1 VGVRE
6 GTLIALEDIS
16 SDLRKSRIE
25 PRKNTRGRPLLIVP
39 VSAPSTESDRQVS
52 NQSIKRQIAA
62 QKSSR

>member
-1 VGVRE
+1 MCHQK
-6 GTLIALEDIS
+6 TLQLLQLLQFDF
-16 SDLRKSRIE
+16 
-25 PRKNTRGRPLLIVP
+25 LIVP